1 MMSDLI
7 KIPQGW
13 SVKEIQELGKVVT
26 GSTPKTSEEENWIGT
41 LPFVSPTDLTDRKYL
56 QSTERQVNKNVINR
70 NRIIPKNSIMYS
82 CIASIG
88 KMSISSEECTTNQQ
102 INTIIP
108 TKEFDYNYLYYSL
121 LYKTNYIKTL
131 SAMTAVPIINKGL
144 FSKIKLT
151 IPPLKEQ
158 QKIAAILSSVD
169 EAIEKTEQIIDQT
182 EKVKKGLMQE
192 LFFKGIGNK
201 DFKNTILGDIPRHWD
216 IVQTGDLFENKSVK
230 KHEHLE
236 VLTVTQE
243 QGVVFRKDFDM
254 NIKFNQSSLPNYKKV
269 DPGDFIISLRSFQG
283 GLELSTYEGIVSPAY
298 TVLQHKQ
305 NIDIEYFKYFLKSY
319 WFIEQLKASTIGI
332 RDGKQISYQDF
343 KLIKI
348 PLPPLK
354 EQIKMSKIL
363 TQIDKELDFE
373 NNWQSKLVELKKGL
387 MQELLTGKKRVKVD
401 DSEEVLS

>member
-1 MMSDLI
+1 MMQNKKLPTVEWSKKLDIQGGTQPPRSQFIDTPEEGYIRLI
-7 KIPQGW
+7 QIRDFESEKY
-13 SVKEIQELGKVVT
+13 VT
-26 GSTPKTSEEENWIGT
+26 YVPKTSKLKTCNKE
-41 LPFVSPTDLTDRKYL
+41 DLFIARYG
-56 QSTERQVNKNVINR
+56 
-70 NRIIPKNSIMYS
+70 
-82 CIASIG
+82 ASIG
-88 KMSISSEECTTNQQ
+88 RILRGLEGAYNVALAKVILKDDTFNKDFLYYFLQSNLFQNHIHRISSRSAQSGFNK
-102 INTIIP
+102 NDLASIP
-108 TKEFDYNYLYYSL
+108 
-121 LYKTNYIKTL
+121 
-131 SAMTAVPIINKGL
+131 VPNPFI
-144 FSKIKLT
+144 
-151 IPPLKEQ
+151 KEQ

-169 EAIEKTEQIIDQT
+169 EAIEKTEEIIEQT

-192 LFFKGIGNK
+192 LFFKGVNNK
-201 DFKNTILGDIPRHWD
+201 DIKNTILGDIPRHWD
-216 IVQTGDLFENKSVK
+216 IVQTGDLFENKSIK
-230 KHEHLE
+230 RQEHLE

-254 NIKFNQSSLPNYKKV
+254 NIKFNQNSLPNYKKV

-305 NIDIEYFKYFLKSY
+305 NIDVEYFKYFLKSF

-348 PLPPLK
+348 PLPPLE
-354 EQIKMSKIL
+354 EQEEIVKIL
-363 TQIDKELDFE
+363 
-373 NNWQSKLVELKKGL
+373 QSVEKRIVAAEKDVQSLNKIKQGL